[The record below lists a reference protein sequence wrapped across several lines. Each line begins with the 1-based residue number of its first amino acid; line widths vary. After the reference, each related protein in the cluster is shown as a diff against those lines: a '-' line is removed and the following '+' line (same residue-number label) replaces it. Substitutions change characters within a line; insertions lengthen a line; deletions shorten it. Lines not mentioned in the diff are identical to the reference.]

1 MEIKQQ
7 YSDEEILK
15 QLDTNTSFVT
25 EEFTNDNQ
33 SITADSTRSTDEE
46 ILKQLD
52 TTSNDI
58 NVETITASENV
69 NETVQTQEQLKKQ
82 AMLQYPKLFDE
93 SGSIKLETQDK
104 AVELGIINVAPISV
118 PGSSEEPVELKYLSN
133 KEQQNYIKD
142 KTVVTKTVDMSNLDK
157 FYKRNET
164 VDKQMSTM
172 LSGVDEVLDIQD
184 EEGTE
189 AAIGE
194 DITDE
199 EKWTKLFELMRGDG
213 FNDAFYEKSK
223 KEQGNIRGG
232 VYMGTIL
239 STLDKVGIGDNMLS
253 GMLSLKRGLD
263 YTGAYL
269 QDNYI
274 GMHNGI
280 DEITDGGFT
289 NLLGMDS
296 QTASRR
302 FVGDIVTAI
311 ELAEVLPTVSAV
323 GGGVGTL
330 RNLSKGL
337 TVLPSQRVN
346 KKGLLGAFNKPD
358 TEAML
363 KDGTLV
369 KETRGK
375 LNPLGLIS
383 KERIA
388 TAEKNIRGDFDI
400 VAKQLGRQIALD
412 KGRKF
417 NIPLITQAIDK
428 AKATKSK
435 AADQRAGEST
445 EIAEEMI
452 DAFEKEAGVKI
463 SRIDDKTGKK
473 VLDYELARVAGE
485 ETTRRVA
492 VGETTNILGRLGK
505 IGDVGLG
512 KRAVTDDGIDIAT
525 GTDELVSPI
534 LNPEKFNPLIAVVAD
549 LKAKN
554 PDLFSSGRKGSNSK
568 NTVIDDLFE
577 ITVRKDL
584 IKNEELIS
592 LLNKYG
598 LNIEE
603 YILMVVGSG
612 SKAGKALNKLSQMK
626 RIRPKNELKQLE
638 EKAIAEMDAIIGDF
652 AKRTENIRRGGL
664 VSQIATAARNVWSMG
679 IRMPLE
685 SIGNVIDTAIYS
697 AQKGIKQKSF
707 APLMSTS
714 YKHSFDMLKNV
725 YTGVRT
731 TRITTSPTGKD
742 AVTAPNLL
750 DTFKM
755 GDGQGIPG
763 TGRLSDIVTDAFL
776 PRGREVNMKSE
787 LEEFVDI
794 LLKDPKFAE
803 QAKIMFGTV
812 QEIQQ
817 SMGKGVP
824 KNNIVSKGLDE
835 VLDGYEDLI
844 QFMNT
849 PNRMQEFL
857 MRRSVMTAE
866 VQRLLKREWDLDL
879 IDELENGRYLEL
891 INDTARPDGARSFID
906 IMARAAD
913 RAVDITYA
921 KQPETRLFQE
931 ANRFITRLRIG
942 PFMIGT
948 ILAPF
953 PRFMFNN
960 LELLGQYAAG
970 ASAPISRK
978 MTQLVTKTLTLNKY
992 GKGSPDTMKVGEKGK
1007 NQKSIQS
1014 DKLFRPLSE
1023 KDREL
1028 ISRNMIGW
1036 ASIYGLY
1043 QIVTDEDQPAD
1054 YKKLMFTDDTVVDT
1068 SPFTP
1073 LRPGLYLAKGASVF
1087 EQGAKDSTATTTA
1100 GKVLDGIAA
1109 VNDWTDAKEFIETFA
1124 GVNVQKGIGS
1134 GVLQTFMN
1142 TLGASDLVTSEKA
1155 AKGVGSFFG
1164 NLYATWLVPFKQ
1176 AKDLEIA
1183 MGIRTNEIKEYRK
1196 DPDLDLDK
1204 SLYDAFMAP
1213 ANQMGFFIDPDAEE
1227 NLPNKVFPFR
1237 PEGVD
1242 KRRFPAMKFLGFT
1255 VTTANTEDGEFIER
1269 LGFSDYKISS
1279 KSKVPSIKAIENEV
1293 FQEHLGVIVK
1303 YLRNKE
1309 KELEEEGLTKTEIRT
1324 ELRSMAKTQMKTYNR
1339 NLGTTKSLATRLD
1352 KDVDKTLYLILS
1364 RKFRRLDSDARKT
1377 ALNKWKR
1384 DNPKKEFIGS
1394 DKDHIKDVLI
1404 NAFVSDFKA
1413 KTETGLMKK
1422 TSPTKADIEQYL
1434 YGPILNLA
1442 K

>member
-1 MEIKQQ
+1 MDI
-7 YSDEEILK
+7 DEK
-15 QLDTNTSFVT
+15 LDAFINQEDTSI
-25 EEFTNDNQ
+25 D
-33 SITADSTRSTDEE
+33 A
-46 ILKQLD
+46 
-52 TTSNDI
+52 TSNLNSMQQQNI
-58 NVETITASENV
+58 NSNTISSKLDAFIAMEEKEEPPVETITASENV

-104 AVELGIINVAPISV
+104 AVELGIINVAPIGV
-118 PGSSEEPVELKYLSN
+118 PGGDEEPVELKYLSN

-157 FYKRNET
+157 FDKRSIP

-172 LSGVDEVLDIQD
+172 LSGVDEVLT
-184 EEGTE
+184 EEG
-189 AAIGE
+189 AIVE
-194 DITDE
+194 DVTDE
-199 EKWTKLFELMRGDG
+199 EKWTKLFELMRGNG
-213 FNDAFYEKSK
+213 FDTAFFEKSK
-223 KEQGNIRGG
+223 KEQGNIRSG

-239 STLDKVGIGDNMLS
+239 STLDKVGIGDDMLS
-253 GMLSLKRGLD
+253 GMLRLKRGLD

-274 GMHNGI
+274 GMHNGM

-289 NLLGMDS
+289 NFLGMDS

-311 ELAEVLPTVSAV
+311 EIGEALPAVSGLSAGVLPLKA
-323 GGGVGTL
+323 L
-330 RNLSKGL
+330 KKGL
-337 TVLPSQRVN
+337 SVLPMLRIN
-346 KKGLLGAFNKPD
+346 KKGLLGDFGKPD

-383 KERIA
+383 KERIV

-400 VAKQLGRQIALD
+400 VAEQLGRQIALD

-505 IGDVGLG
+505 IGDVGYG

-992 GKGSPDTMKVGEKGK
+992 GKGSPDTMKVGKKGK

-1324 ELRSMAKTQMKTYNR
+1324 ELRSMAKTQMKTYKR

>member
-1 MEIKQQ
+1 MVD
-7 YSDEEILK
+7 SLDDEFVKSFLGEE
-15 QLDTNTSFVT
+15 DTNTENTAITNKMTTDSDADF
-25 EEFTNDNQ
+25 FTDAFLNSDEDN
-33 SITADSTRSTDEE
+33 TD
-46 ILKQLD
+46 I
-52 TTSNDI
+52 S
-58 NVETITASENV
+58 VETITASENV

-93 SGSIKLETQDK
+93 SGSLTLDTQDK
-104 AVELGIINVAPISV
+104 AVALGIINAAPIGV

-142 KTVVTKTVDMSNLDK
+142 KIVVTKNVDMSNLDK
-157 FYKRNET
+157 FDKRNES

-172 LSGVDEVLDIQD
+172 LSGVDEVLT
-184 EEGTE
+184 EEGVNL
-189 AAIGE
+189 E

-199 EKWTKLFELMRGDG
+199 EKWTKLFEIMRGPG
-213 FNDAFYEKSK
+213 FDAAFFEKSK
-223 KEQGNIRGG
+223 KEQGNIRGSY
-232 VYMGTIL
+232 YMGTIL

-383 KERIA
+383 KERIV
-388 TAEKNIRGDFDI
+388 TAEKKVRGDFDI
-400 VAKQLGRQIALD
+400 VAEQLGRQIALE

-435 AADQRAGEST
+435 AADQRASEST

-492 VGETTNILGRLGK
+492 VGETTNFLGRLGK
-505 IGDVGLG
+505 IGDVGYG

-554 PDLFSSGRKGSNSK
+554 PDLFKSGRKGSNSQ

-697 AQKGIKQKSF
+697 AQKGIEQKSF

-755 GDGQGIPG
+755 GSGQGIPG

-835 VLDGYEDLI
+835 AVDGYEDLI
-844 QFMNT
+844 HFMNT

-866 VQRLLKREWDLDL
+866 VQRLLKRDWDLDL

-1100 GKVLDGIAA
+1100 GKILDGIAA

-1196 DPDLDLDK
+1196 DPDLNLDK

-1324 ELRSMAKTQMKTYNR
+1324 ELRSMAKTQMKTYER

-1413 KTETGLMKK
+1413 KTGTGLMKK
-1422 TSPTKADIEQYL
+1422 NSPTKADIEQYL

>member
-1 MEIKQQ
+1 MNLSTDNI
-7 YSDEEILK
+7 SMNPDEEVSVTTSDMVTT
-15 QLDTNTSFVT
+15 DT
-25 EEFTNDNQ
+25 TND
-33 SITADSTRSTDEE
+33 ITMDVDNNDEN
-46 ILKQLD
+46 IQVG
-52 TTSNDI
+52 TT
-58 NVETITASENV
+58 TASENV
-69 NETVQTQEQLKKQ
+69 NDTVQTQEQLKKQ

-104 AVELGIINVAPISV
+104 AVKLGIVNVAPIGV
-118 PGSSEEPVELKYLSN
+118 PGGDEEPVELKYLSN
-133 KEQQNYIKD
+133 KEQQNSIRD
-142 KTVVTKTVDMSNLDK
+142 KTIVTKTVDMSNLDK
-157 FYKRNET
+157 FDKRNES

-172 LSGVDEVLDIQD
+172 LGSID
-184 EEGTE
+184 EEGIE
-189 AAIGE
+189 AAIGKE
-194 DITDE
+194 LTDK
-199 EKWTKLFELMRGDG
+199 EKWTQLFELMRGDG

-223 KEQGNIRGG
+223 KEQGNIRGS

-274 GMHNGI
+274 GMHNGL

-311 ELAEVLPTVSAV
+311 ELAEVLPTVSAI

-363 KDGTLV
+363 KEGTLV

-375 LNPLGLIS
+375 LNPLGLVS
-383 KERIA
+383 KERIV
-388 TAEKNIRGDFDI
+388 TAEKKLKGDFDI
-400 VAKQLGRQIALD
+400 VAEQLGRQIALD

-435 AADQRAGEST
+435 AADERAGEST

-492 VGETTNILGRLGK
+492 VGETTNILGRLGPL
-505 IGDVGLG
+505 GDVGYG
-512 KRAVTDDGIDIAT
+512 KKAVTDEGIDIAT

-554 PDLFSSGRKGSNSK
+554 PDLFKSGRKGSNSN

-584 IKNEELIS
+584 IKNEELIN

-626 RIRPKNELKQLE
+626 RIRPKNELKKLE
-638 EKAIAEMDAIIGDF
+638 EQAIAEMDAIVGDF

-679 IRMPLE
+679 IRIPLE

-697 AQKGIKQKSF
+697 AQKGIEQKSF

-725 YTGVRT
+725 YTGVKT

-755 GDGQGIPG
+755 GSGQGIPG

-835 VLDGYEDLI
+835 ILDGYEDLI

-921 KQPETRLFQE
+921 KQPETRLFKE

-992 GKGSPDTMKVGEKGK
+992 GKGSSSTMKVGKKGK

-1043 QIVTDEDQPAD
+1043 QIVTDENQPAD
-1054 YKKLMFTDDTVVDT
+1054 YKKLMFTEDTVVDT

-1100 GKVLDGIAA
+1100 GKILDGIAA

-1124 GVNVQKGIGS
+1124 GVNAQKGIGS

-1155 AKGVGSFFG
+1155 TKGVGAFFG

-1183 MGIRTNEIKEYRK
+1183 MGIRTDEIKEYRK
-1196 DPDLDLDK
+1196 DPDFKLDK
-1204 SLYDAFMAP
+1204 SFYDAFMAP

-1237 PEGVD
+1237 PKGVD

-1269 LGFSDYKISS
+1269 LGFSDYKIGS

-1309 KELEEEGLTKTEIRT
+1309 RELEEEGLTKTEIRT
-1324 ELRSMAKTQMKTYNR
+1324 ALRNSAKIQMRTYKR
-1339 NLGTTKSLATRLD
+1339 NLGTTKSLATRLN

-1384 DNPKKEFIGS
+1384 DNPNKEFIGS
-1394 DKDHIKDVLI
+1394 NKDHIRDVLI
-1404 NAFVSDFKA
+1404 NEYVSSFQAKA
-1413 KTETGLMKK
+1413 ETGLMKK
-1422 TSPTKADIEQYL
+1422 TSPTKADIEQHL
-1434 YGPILNLA
+1434 YGPVLNLV

>member
-46 ILKQLD
+46 ILEQLD
-52 TTSNDI
+52 ATSNENTNDI
-58 NVETITASENV
+58 SVETITASENV

-104 AVELGIINVAPISV
+104 AVELGIINVAPIGV

-157 FYKRNET
+157 FDKRSIPVEE
-164 VDKQMSTM
+164 QMSTM
-172 LSGVDEVLDIQD
+172 LSGVDEVLT
-184 EEGTE
+184 EEGVNL
-189 AAIGE
+189 E
-194 DITDE
+194 DVTDE

-383 KERIA
+383 KERIV

-492 VGETTNILGRLGK
+492 VGETTNFLGRLGK
-505 IGDVGLG
+505 IGDVGYG

-554 PDLFSSGRKGSNSK
+554 PDLFKSGRKGSNSK

-755 GDGQGIPG
+755 GSGQGIPG

-992 GKGSPDTMKVGEKGK
+992 GKGSPDTMKVGKKGK

-1324 ELRSMAKTQMKTYNR
+1324 ELRSMAKTQMKTYKR

-1413 KTETGLMKK
+1413 KTGTGLMKK
-1422 TSPTKADIEQYL
+1422 NSPTKADIEQYL

>member
-93 SGSIKLETQDK
+93 SGSLNLATQDK
-104 AVELGIINVAPISV
+104 ALELGIINVAPIRV
-118 PGSSEEPVELKYLSN
+118 PGGDEEPVEFKYLSN
-133 KEQQNYIKD
+133 KEQQDYIKD
-142 KTVVTKTVDMSNLDK
+142 KTVVTRTVDMSNLDK

-172 LSGVDEVLDIQD
+172 LSGVDEVLT
-184 EEGTE
+184 EEGVNLENITE
-189 AAIGE
+189 
-194 DITDE
+194 D

-223 KEQGNIRGG
+223 KEQGNIRSG

-289 NLLGMDS
+289 NFLGMGA

-302 FVGDIVTAI
+302 FVGDIITAI
-311 ELAEVLPTVSAV
+311 ELAEVLPTVSAI

-383 KERIA
+383 KERIV
-388 TAEKNIRGDFDI
+388 TAEKKVRGDFDI
-400 VAKQLGRQIALD
+400 VAEQLGRQIALD

-435 AADQRAGEST
+435 AADKRAGESN

-505 IGDVGLG
+505 IGDVGYG

-554 PDLFSSGRKGSNSK
+554 PDLFKSGRRGSNSK

-584 IKNEELIS
+584 IKNEELIN

-612 SKAGKALNKLSQMK
+612 SKAGKVLNKLSQMK

-638 EKAIAEMDAIIGDF
+638 EKAIAEMDAIVGDF

-697 AQKGIKQKSF
+697 AQKGIEQKSF

-755 GDGQGIPG
+755 GSGQGIPG

-803 QAKIMFGTV
+803 QTKIMFGTV

-824 KNNIVSKGLDE
+824 KNNPISKGLDE

-857 MRRSVMTAE
+857 MRRSVMAAE
-866 VQRLLKREWDLDL
+866 VQRLLKRDWDLDL

-891 INDTARPDGARSFID
+891 INDTAKPDGARSFID

-992 GKGSPDTMKVGEKGK
+992 GKGSSATMKVGKKGK

-1087 EQGAKDSTATTTA
+1087 EQGAKDSTATTTD
-1100 GKVLDGIAA
+1100 GKILDGIAA

-1124 GVNVQKGIGS
+1124 GVNAQKGIGS
-1134 GVLQTFMN
+1134 TVLQTFMN

-1155 AKGVGSFFG
+1155 AKGVGAFFG

-1227 NLPNKVFPFR
+1227 NLSNKVFPFR

-1324 ELRSMAKTQMKTYNR
+1324 ALRSMAKIQMKTYKR

-1422 TSPTKADIEQYL
+1422 TSPTKADVEQYL